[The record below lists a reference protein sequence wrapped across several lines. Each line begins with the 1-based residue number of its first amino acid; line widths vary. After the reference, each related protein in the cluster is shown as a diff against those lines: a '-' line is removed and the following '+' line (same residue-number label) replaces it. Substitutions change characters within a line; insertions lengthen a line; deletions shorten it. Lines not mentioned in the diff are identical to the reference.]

1 MKLSFT
7 KMQGCANDYIYLDC
21 REHGVPE
28 DIAAL
33 AQQLSRRHF
42 SVGADG
48 IICVC
53 APETPGAD
61 GTMRMFNADGS
72 EGRMC
77 GNGIR
82 CVAQWLRTHA
92 PECAGKDT
100 LEIDTRSGRKTLRYQ
115 GEGRWQVEMGRYSA
129 LAVDLPAVGMGEGP
143 LVRQSLTVDGTPW
156 QVTCISVGNPHCVTV
171 VPDVDSLKLDEI
183 GPAFEHHPNFP
194 EQVNTE
200 FIQVVDPTHL
210 KMRVWER
217 GSGETW
223 ACGTGACA
231 TAAALTEEGI
241 CPRGEAIH
249 IALRGGELV
258 IQLLPDGEILMT
270 GPTETVY
277 EGTAEVERDQ

>member
-1 MKLSFT
+1 MKLTFT

-21 REHGVPE
+21 RASGVPA
-28 DIAAL
+28 DISAL
-33 AQQLSRRHF
+33 AQKLSARHF

-53 APETPGAD
+53 APVTPGAD
-61 GTMRMFNADGS
+61 GRMRMFNADGS

-92 PECAGKDT
+92 PECADKPLLKLDT
-100 LEIDTRSGRKTLRYQ
+100 QSGLKTLRYQ
-115 GEGRWQVEMGRYSA
+115 GDGRWQVEMGAYSTLPA
-129 LAVDLPAVGMGEGP
+129 DLPAVNMGTDP
-143 LVRQSLTVDGTPW
+143 LVGRTLTVNGTDW
-156 QVTCISVGNPHCVTV
+156 TVTCINVGNPHCVTV
-171 VPDVDSLKLDEI
+171 VGDVDSLKLEEV

-200 FIQVVDPTHL
+200 FVEVTDPTHL

-231 TAAALTEEGI
+231 TAAALTELGI
-241 CPRGEAIH
+241 CPRGEDIH

-258 IQLLPDGEILMT
+258 IRLLPGDQLLMT

-277 EGTAEVERDQ
+277 EGVIEV

>member
-1 MKLSFT
+1 MKLTFT

-21 REHGVPE
+21 RASGVPA
-28 DIAAL
+28 DISAL
-33 AQQLSRRHF
+33 AQKLSARHF

-53 APETPGAD
+53 APVTPGAD
-61 GTMRMFNADGS
+61 GRMRMFNADGS

-92 PECAGKDT
+92 PECADKPLLKLDT
-100 LEIDTRSGRKTLRYQ
+100 QSGLKTLRYQ
-115 GEGRWQVEMGRYSA
+115 GDGRWPVEMGAYSTLPA
-129 LAVDLPAVGMGEGP
+129 DLPAVNMGTDP
-143 LVRQSLTVDGTPW
+143 LVGRTLTVNGTDW
-156 QVTCISVGNPHCVTV
+156 TVTCINVGNPHCVTV
-171 VPDVDSLKLDEI
+171 VGDVDSLKLDEV

-200 FIQVVDPTHL
+200 FVEVTDPTHL

-231 TAAALTEEGI
+231 TAAALTELGI
-241 CPRGEAIH
+241 CPRGEDIH

-258 IQLLPDGEILMT
+258 IRLLPGDQLLMT

-277 EGTAEVERDQ
+277 EGVTEV

>member
-1 MKLSFT
+1 MKLTFT

-21 REHGVPE
+21 RASGVPA
-28 DIAAL
+28 DISAL
-33 AQQLSRRHF
+33 AQKLSARHF

-53 APETPGAD
+53 APVTPGAD
-61 GTMRMFNADGS
+61 GRMRMFNADGS

-92 PECAGKDT
+92 PECADKPLLKLDT
-100 LEIDTRSGRKTLRYQ
+100 QSGLKTLRYQ
-115 GEGRWQVEMGRYSA
+115 GDGRWQVEMGAYSTLPA
-129 LAVDLPAVGMGEGP
+129 DLPAVNMGTDP
-143 LVRQSLTVDGTPW
+143 LVGRTLTVNGTDW
-156 QVTCISVGNPHCVTV
+156 TVTCINLGNPHCVTV
-171 VPDVDSLKLDEI
+171 VGDVDSLKLEEV

-200 FIQVVDPTHL
+200 FVEVTDPTHL

-231 TAAALTEEGI
+231 TAAALTELGI
-241 CPRGEAIH
+241 CPRGEDIH

-258 IQLLPDGEILMT
+258 IRLLPGDQLLMT

-277 EGTAEVERDQ
+277 EGVTEV

>member
-21 REHGVPE
+21 RAAGVPE
-28 DIAAL
+28 NIAAL
-33 AQQLSRRHF
+33 ARKLSARHF

-53 APETPGAD
+53 APVTPGAD
-61 GTMRMFNADGS
+61 GQMRMFNADGS

-92 PECAGKDT
+92 PECAEKPV
-100 LEIDTRSGRKTLRYQ
+100 LKIDTRSGLKTLRYQ
-115 GEGRWQVEMGRYSA
+115 GEGRWQVEMGAYSTLPA
-129 LAVDLPAVGMGEGP
+129 DLPAVNMGEGP
-143 LVRQSLTVDGTPW
+143 LVGKPLTVEGKDYT
-156 QVTCISVGNPHCVTV
+156 VTCISVGNPHCVTV
-171 VPDVDSLKLDEI
+171 VEDVDCLKLENI
-183 GPAFEHHPNFP
+183 GPAFEHHENFP

-200 FIQVVDPTHL
+200 FVQVIDPTHL

-231 TAAALTEEGI
+231 TAAALTELGT
-241 CPRGEAIH
+241 CPRGEDIH

-258 IQLLPDGEILMT
+258 IQLLPEHQILMT
-270 GPTETVY
+270 GPTETVF
-277 EGTAEVERDQ
+277 EGVAEV

>member
-1 MKLSFT
+1 MKLTFT

-21 REHGVPE
+21 RASGVPA
-28 DIAAL
+28 DISAL
-33 AQQLSRRHF
+33 AQKLSARHF

-53 APETPGAD
+53 APVTPGAD
-61 GTMRMFNADGS
+61 GRMRMFNADGS

-92 PECAGKDT
+92 PECADKPLLKLDT
-100 LEIDTRSGRKTLRYQ
+100 QSGLKTLRYQ
-115 GEGRWQVEMGRYSA
+115 GDGRWQVEMGAYSTLPA
-129 LAVDLPAVGMGEGP
+129 DLPAVNMGTDP
-143 LVRQSLTVDGTPW
+143 LVGRTLTVNGTDW
-156 QVTCISVGNPHCVTV
+156 TVACINVGNPHCVTV
-171 VPDVDSLKLDEI
+171 VGDVDSLKLEEV

-200 FIQVVDPTHL
+200 FVEVTDPTHL

-231 TAAALTEEGI
+231 TAAALTELGI
-241 CPRGEAIH
+241 CPRGEDIH

-258 IQLLPDGEILMT
+258 IRLLPGDQLLMT

-277 EGTAEVERDQ
+277 EGVTEV

>member
-1 MKLSFT
+1 MKLTFT

-21 REHGVPE
+21 RASGVPA
-28 DIAAL
+28 DISAL
-33 AQQLSRRHF
+33 AQKLSARHF

-53 APETPGAD
+53 APVTPGAD
-61 GTMRMFNADGS
+61 GRMRLFNADGS

-92 PECAGKDT
+92 PECADKPLLKLDT
-100 LEIDTRSGRKTLRYQ
+100 QSGLKTLRYQ
-115 GEGRWQVEMGRYSA
+115 GNGRWQVEMGAYSTLPA
-129 LAVDLPAVGMGEGP
+129 DLPAVNMGTDP
-143 LVRQSLTVDGTPW
+143 LVGRTLTVNGTDW
-156 QVTCISVGNPHCVTV
+156 TVTCINVGNPHCVTV
-171 VPDVDSLKLDEI
+171 VGDVDSLKLEEV

-200 FIQVVDPTHL
+200 FVEVTDPTHL

-231 TAAALTEEGI
+231 TAAALTELGI
-241 CPRGEAIH
+241 CPRGEDIH

-258 IQLLPDGEILMT
+258 IRLLPGDQLLMT

-277 EGTAEVERDQ
+277 EGVTEV

>member
-1 MKLSFT
+1 MKLTFT

-21 REHGVPE
+21 RASGVPA
-28 DIAAL
+28 DISAL
-33 AQQLSRRHF
+33 AQKLSARHF

-53 APETPGAD
+53 APVTPGAD
-61 GTMRMFNADGS
+61 GRMRMFNADGS

-92 PECAGKDT
+92 PECADKPLLKLDT
-100 LEIDTRSGRKTLRYQ
+100 QSGLKTLRYQ
-115 GEGRWQVEMGRYSA
+115 GDGRWQVEMGPYSTLPA
-129 LAVDLPAVGMGEGP
+129 DLPAVNMGTDP
-143 LVRQSLTVDGTPW
+143 LVGRTLTVNGTDW
-156 QVTCISVGNPHCVTV
+156 TVTCINVGNPHCVTV
-171 VPDVDSLKLDEI
+171 VGDVDSLKLEEV

-200 FIQVVDPTHL
+200 FVEVTDPTHL

-231 TAAALTEEGI
+231 TAAALTELGI
-241 CPRGEAIH
+241 CPRGEDIH

-258 IQLLPDGEILMT
+258 IRLLPGDQLLMT

-277 EGTAEVERDQ
+277 EGVTEV

>member
-1 MKLSFT
+1 MKLTFT
-7 KMQGCANDYIYLDC
+7 KMQGCANYYIYLDC
-21 REHGVPE
+21 RASGVPA
-28 DIAAL
+28 DISAL
-33 AQQLSRRHF
+33 AQKLSARHF

-53 APETPGAD
+53 APVTPGAD
-61 GTMRMFNADGS
+61 GRMRMFNADGS

-92 PECAGKDT
+92 PECADKPLLKLDT
-100 LEIDTRSGRKTLRYQ
+100 QSGLKTLRYQ
-115 GEGRWQVEMGRYSA
+115 GDGRWQVEMGAYSTLPA
-129 LAVDLPAVGMGEGP
+129 DLPAVNMGTDP
-143 LVRQSLTVDGTPW
+143 LVGRTLTVNGTDW
-156 QVTCISVGNPHCVTV
+156 TVTCINVGNPHCVTV
-171 VPDVDSLKLDEI
+171 VGDVDSLKLEEV
-183 GPAFEHHPNFP
+183 GPAFEHHLNFP

-200 FIQVVDPTHL
+200 FVEVTDPTHL

-231 TAAALTEEGI
+231 TAAALTELGI
-241 CPRGEAIH
+241 CPRGEDIH

-258 IQLLPDGEILMT
+258 IRLLPGDQLLMT

-277 EGTAEVERDQ
+277 EGVTEV

>member
-1 MKLSFT
+1 MKLTFT

-21 REHGVPE
+21 RASGVPA
-28 DIAAL
+28 DISAL
-33 AQQLSRRHF
+33 AQKLSARHF

-53 APETPGAD
+53 APVTPGAD
-61 GTMRMFNADGS
+61 GRMRMFNADGS

-92 PECAGKDT
+92 PECADKPLLKLDT
-100 LEIDTRSGRKTLRYQ
+100 QSGLKTLRYQ
-115 GEGRWQVEMGRYSA
+115 GNGRWQVEMGAYSTLPA
-129 LAVDLPAVGMGEGP
+129 DLPAVNMGTDP
-143 LVRQSLTVDGTPW
+143 LVGRTLTVNGTDW
-156 QVTCISVGNPHCVTV
+156 TVTCINVGNPHCVTV
-171 VPDVDSLKLDEI
+171 VGDVDSLKLEEV

-200 FIQVVDPTHL
+200 FVEVTDPTHL
-210 KMRVWER
+210 QLRGWER

-231 TAAALTEEGI
+231 TAAALTELGI
-241 CPRGEAIH
+241 CPRGEDIH

-258 IQLLPDGEILMT
+258 IRLLPGDQLLMT

-277 EGTAEVERDQ
+277 EGVTEV

>member
-1 MKLSFT
+1 MKLTFT

-21 REHGVPE
+21 RASGVPA
-28 DIAAL
+28 DISAL
-33 AQQLSRRHF
+33 AQKLSARHF

-53 APETPGAD
+53 APVTPGAD
-61 GTMRMFNADGS
+61 GRMRMFNADGS

-92 PECAGKDT
+92 PECADKPLLKLDT
-100 LEIDTRSGRKTLRYQ
+100 QSGLKTLRYQ
-115 GEGRWQVEMGRYSA
+115 GDGRWQVEMGAYSTLPA
-129 LAVDLPAVGMGEGP
+129 DLPAVNMGTDP
-143 LVRQSLTVDGTPW
+143 LVGRTLTVNGTDW
-156 QVTCISVGNPHCVTV
+156 TVTCINVGNPHCVTV
-171 VPDVDSLKLDEI
+171 VGDVDSLKLEEV

-200 FIQVVDPTHL
+200 FVEVTDPTHL

-231 TAAALTEEGI
+231 TAAALTELGI
-241 CPRGEAIH
+241 CPRGEDIH

-258 IQLLPDGEILMT
+258 IRLLPGDQLLMT

-277 EGTAEVERDQ
+277 EGVTEV

>member
-1 MKLSFT
+1 MKLTFT

-21 REHGVPE
+21 RASGVPA
-28 DIAAL
+28 DISAL
-33 AQQLSRRHF
+33 AQKLSARHF

-53 APETPGAD
+53 APVTPGAD
-61 GTMRMFNADGS
+61 GRMRMFNADGS

-92 PECAGKDT
+92 PECADKPLLKLDT
-100 LEIDTRSGRKTLRYQ
+100 QSGLKTLRYQ
-115 GEGRWQVEMGRYSA
+115 GNGRWQVEMGAYSTLPA
-129 LAVDLPAVGMGEGP
+129 DLPAVNMGTDP
-143 LVRQSLTVDGTPW
+143 LVGRTLTVNGTDW
-156 QVTCISVGNPHCVTV
+156 TVTCINVGNPHCVTV
-171 VPDVDSLKLDEI
+171 VGDVDSLKLEEV

-200 FIQVVDPTHL
+200 FVEVTDPTHL

-231 TAAALTEEGI
+231 TAAALTELGI
-241 CPRGEAIH
+241 CPRGEDIH

-258 IQLLPDGEILMT
+258 IRLLPGDQLLMT

-277 EGTAEVERDQ
+277 EGVTEV

>member
-1 MKLSFT
+1 MKLTFT

-21 REHGVPE
+21 RASGVPA
-28 DIAAL
+28 DISAL
-33 AQQLSRRHF
+33 AQKLSARHF

-53 APETPGAD
+53 APVTPGAD
-61 GTMRMFNADGS
+61 GRMRMFNADGS

-92 PECAGKDT
+92 PACADKPLLKLDT
-100 LEIDTRSGRKTLRYQ
+100 QSGLKTLRYQ
-115 GEGRWQVEMGRYSA
+115 GDGRWQVEMGAYSTLPA
-129 LAVDLPAVGMGEGP
+129 DLPAVNMGTDP
-143 LVRQSLTVDGTPW
+143 LVGRTLTVNGTDW
-156 QVTCISVGNPHCVTV
+156 TVTCINVGNPHCVTV
-171 VPDVDSLKLDEI
+171 VGDVDSLKLDEV

-200 FIQVVDPTHL
+200 FVEVTDPTHL

-231 TAAALTEEGI
+231 TAAALTELGI
-241 CPRGEAIH
+241 CPRGEDIH

-258 IQLLPDGEILMT
+258 IRLLPGDQLLMT

-277 EGTAEVERDQ
+277 EGVTEV